1 MNTLWRIIYRRLI
14 NLKNACLEELWIL
27 GLFLPVIALVI
38 VGLLHFNQQN
48 KQYVQIEVVP
58 KTEHKSQPKPQP
70 SQLSDKQVAVMVE
83 LPLDEL
89 LNIPVYFDED
99 NQTNASYEETQVA
112 IITPLK
118 SELDVVTG
126 MDTSNDTQLRAFA
139 ALAYQS
145 KRNRKDQALTG
156 DII

>member
-1 MNTLWRIIYRRLI
+1 MNTLWRNIYRRLI

-48 KQYVQIEVVP
+48 NQYVLIEVVP
-58 KTEHKSQPKPQP
+58 KTEHKTQPKPQP
-70 SQLSDKQVAVMVE
+70 NQLSDKQVAVMVE
-83 LPLDEL
+83 LPLDKL
-89 LNIPVYFDED
+89 LDIPVYFDED

-112 IITPLK
+112 LITPLK
-118 SELDVVTG
+118 SDLDVMTG
-126 MDTSNDTQLRAFA
+126 MDTSNDIQLRAFA
-139 ALAYQS
+139 ELAYHS